1 MGFKVTT
8 IALFILLILQESS
21 PFAPPSSA
29 TAGFSSCLPYGK
41 CNTLQSQRYP
51 THSSN
56 RHPAFSLSSI
66 KEVGVQF
73 EDEERY
79 SLDVSIHKISSLG
92 ANAQCGVA
100 FAIAALLYLL
110 FPEQQLQTNTDSIL
124 YATSRL
130 SVLEQPL
137 EISGLA
143 LAAASSIVF
152 GNLTRH
158 QKIATHSDGNYYLS
172 NMAYRRLNFGIFA
185 YSLLGLLSQI
195 NKPGMGLFNCVN
207 SNDTI
212 RIAFFLPAIFA
223 FVVKVLS
230 LRQTGT
236 QLIKSIPNTRVKEGG
251 ILDKI
256 KSFYFNLSNWWLG
269 RCDLDRSGNS
279 DFDSRAL
286 YLGRKKNIFSLIHFI
301 TMVCLINN
309 AFAYHH
315 ISKVSSILETENIM
329 YGS

>member
-8 IALFILLILQESS
+8 IALIILLILQECS
-21 PFAPPSSA
+21 PFAPSSA
-29 TAGFSSCLPYGK
+29 TAGFLSCLPYGE

-51 THSSN
+51 THSPN
-56 RHPAFSLSSI
+56 RHPTFSLPSI

-73 EDEERY
+73 EDEERNN
-79 SLDVSIHKISSLG
+79 LDIPIHKISSLG

-110 FPEQQLQTNTDSIL
+110 FPEQQLHTNTDSIL

-172 NMAYRRLNFGIFA
+172 KMACRRLNFGIFT

-195 NKPGMGLFNCVN
+195 NKPGMGLFTCIN
-207 SNDTI
+207 SNETI

-230 LRQTGT
+230 LRLAGT
-236 QLIKSIPNTRVKEGG
+236 QLIKSIPNARVKQGG
-251 ILDKI
+251 ILDKT

-309 AFAYHH
+309 AFAYQH
-315 ISKVSSILETENIM
+315 ISKVSSVLETENIM

>member
-1 MGFKVTT
+1 MGLKVS
-8 IALFILLILQESS
+8 IKALIILLILQESS
-21 PFAPPSSA
+21 PFAPSS
-29 TAGFSSCLPYGK
+29 TAGFLSYLPCDG
-41 CNTLQSQRYP
+41 CNTLKSRRFP
-51 THSSN
+51 SHSSN
-56 RHPAFSLSSI
+56 RHQPFSLSSI

-73 EDEERY
+73 EDEERNNI
-79 SLDVSIHKISSLG
+79 DISIHKISSLG
-92 ANAQCGVA
+92 ANAQCGIA
-100 FAIAALLYLL
+100 YAIVALLYLL

-143 LAAASSIVF
+143 LAAASSIIF

-158 QKIATHSDGNYYLS
+158 QEIAAHSDGNYYLS

-236 QLIKSIPNTRVKEGG
+236 QLIKSIPNTRVKQSG
-251 ILDKI
+251 ILDKT
-256 KSFYFNLSNWWLG
+256 KSFYFDLSNWWLG
-269 RCDLDRSGNS
+269 RCDLDGTGNS
-279 DFDSRAL
+279 DIDSRAL

-301 TMVCLINN
+301 AMVCLINN
-309 AFAYHH
+309 AFAYQH
-315 ISKVSSILETENIM
+315 ISKVSSILQGEKHDV
-329 YGS
+329 